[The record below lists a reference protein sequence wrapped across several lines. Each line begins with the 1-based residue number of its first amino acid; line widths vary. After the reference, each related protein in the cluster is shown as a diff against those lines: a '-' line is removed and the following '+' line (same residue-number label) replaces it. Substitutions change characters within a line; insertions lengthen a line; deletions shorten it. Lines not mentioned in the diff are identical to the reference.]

1 MSMLKLMTEF
11 GIGLAIINLILQGIG
26 WASVLLFVTAV
37 CFFWGAHTGEK
48 DA

>member
-11 GIGLAIINLILQGIG
+11 GIGLAIVNLILQGIG
-26 WASVLLFVTAV
+26 WASILLLIIAV
-37 CFFWGAHTGEK
+37 GFFWGAHTGEK